1 LTCTSFHCN
10 RPHPGI
16 RSIRSTRGR

>member
-1 LTCTSFHCN
+1 LACTSFHCN
-10 RPHPGI
+10 RPHPGN